1 VLNLNLQQQNAVK
14 FIDTPL
20 FVLAGAGSGKTKVIT
35 SKIAYLIDKC
45 GIKASNIVAVTFTNK
60 AGKEMQARVKTAL
73 SSKQTRGL
81 TVATF
86 HTFGLKIIRKHCKEL
101 GLTANFTIADS
112 QDVLD
117 LIASIT
123 KKDQNED
130 KEKIVAIAQKISNW
144 KNQLVTP
151 DTALSTAKDDLEQQ
165 QALSYQEYQR
175 ILTAYNMVDFD
186 DLISKPVYL
195 FKTNNDILK
204 IWQYKVHYLLIDEY
218 QDTNIAQY
226 ELVKTLIQHSGKL
239 TVVGDDDQSIY
250 SWRGANP
257 NNLTMLQQD
266 YPSLRVIKLE
276 QNYRSTTTI
285 LQSANAL
292 IANNSHLY
300 DKKLWSE
307 LGIGDKIQVIKCD
320 NEEKE
325 AERVAAEILTHKLR
339 MQTRYNQYAILFRSN
354 FQSRILEF
362 KLQEYAIPYQLN
374 GSVSFFSRAEIKDI
388 MCYLRLLINPEDD
401 NAFLRIVNTPRREL
415 GPVTLAK
422 LSDFARVS
430 KLSLVQACEQV
441 DLSKHLTSKHIKKL
455 TDFTNW
461 LQRLRQLLSNSDQ
474 PLAIIKQLIAESGY
488 EDFIHK
494 HSNSHKQA
502 ESKIKN
508 INLLLSNIERRLSSI
523 ETTDDDINA
532 QENTVEKVISS
543 LILQDI
549 LERQEEEQQQDKV
562 QLLTIHASKGLEF
575 NHVFIIGVEEN
586 IIPHKNSI
594 ISEDI
599 DEERRLMYVGI
610 TRAKKTI
617 ALTMAASRRIAN
629 EAVDSLPSR
638 FIDEIP
644 ENMVDFNGF
653 CAENSKELKKQV
665 AKSGLES
672 LYQSLN
678 M

>member
-1 VLNLNLQQQNAVK
+1 MLNLNQQQQEAVK

-45 GIKASNIVAVTFTNK
+45 GIKAKNIVAVTFTNK

-101 GLTANFTIADS
+101 GLTNNFTIADS
-112 QDVLD
+112 QDVQS

-130 KEKIVAIAQKISNW
+130 KEKVLTITQKISSW
-144 KNQLVTP
+144 KNKLLTP
-151 DTALSTAKDDLEQQ
+151 DTAISTAKDEQEQQ
-165 QALSYQEYQR
+165 QALTYQEYQR

-186 DLISKPVYL
+186 DLISQPVYL
-195 FKTNNDILK
+195 FKKNNSILTT
-204 IWQYKVHYLLIDEY
+204 WQHKVHYMLIDEY

-226 ELVKTLIQHSGKL
+226 ELVKLLIQHSGKL

-266 YPSLRVIKLE
+266 YPSLKVIKLE
-276 QNYRSTTTI
+276 QNYRSTATI

-300 DKKLWSE
+300 EKRLWSE

-339 MQTRYNQYAILFRSN
+339 MQTRYSQYAILFRSN
-354 FQSRILEF
+354 FQARLLEL

-374 GSVSFFSRAEIKDI
+374 GSVSFFSRVEIKDI

-401 NAFLRIVNTPRREL
+401 NAFLRIINTPRREI

-422 LSDFARVS
+422 LSDFAKDAR
-430 KLSLVQACEQV
+430 LNLEQACEHSELKQ
-441 DLSKHLTSKHIKKL
+441 HLTSKHIERL
-455 TDFTNW
+455 TSFVSW
-461 LQRLRQLLSNSDQ
+461 IQQLRQLLANSDD
-474 PLAIIKQLIAESGY
+474 PITIIKQMIAESGY
-488 EDFIHK
+488 EDYLYK
-494 HSNSHKQA
+494 HTKSNKQV
-502 ESKIKN
+502 EVKLKN
-508 INLLLSNIERRLSSI
+508 ISLLLTNIERRLSSV
-523 ETTDDDINA
+523 EPAEDNLNL
-532 QENTVEKVISS
+532 QENTVQQVISS
-543 LILQDI
+543 LLLQDI
-549 LERQEEEQQQDKV
+549 LERQEEEEQQEQV

-575 NHVFIIGVEEN
+575 NYVFIIGVEEN

-594 ISEDI
+594 ITEDI
-599 DEERRLMYVGI
+599 DEERRLMYVGL

-617 ALTMAASRRIAN
+617 HLTMTASRKIAN

-644 ENMVDFNGF
+644 ANMVVFNGF
-653 CAENSKELKKQV
+653 SPENSQELKKQA
-665 AKSGLES
+665 AKSGIES